1 MSDAPRNLD
10 EKLVFA
16 VSPAG
21 QGDGVPILLVGV
33 PNGAWEYMKD
43 GKTHHFDLT
52 KAGVPVKLLLFG
64 AESHAAAMKVIDDAM
79 KASGTAY
86 LDERLT
92 DFAIKP
98 RVKS

>member
-1 MSDAPRNLD
+1 MMATNPRD

-52 KAGVPVKLLLFG
+52 KAGVPVKLLFFG
-64 AESHAAAMKVIDDAM
+64 AETHAAAMKVIDDAM

-86 LDERLT
+86 LDERRT

-98 RVKS
+98 KGKS

>member
-1 MSDAPRNLD
+1 MSGEPNPRD

-33 PNGAWEYMKD
+33 PKAAWEYMKD
-43 GKTHHFDLT
+43 RKTHHFDLT
-52 KAGVPVKLLLFG
+52 KAGVPVKLLFFG
-64 AESHAAAMKVIDDAM
+64 ADSHAAAMKVIDDAM
-79 KASGTAY
+79 KASGNAY
-86 LDERLT
+86 FDERRT

-98 RVKS
+98 RG

>member
-1 MSDAPRNLD
+1 MMATNPRD

-33 PNGAWEYMKD
+33 PNGAWEYYMKD

-86 LDERLT
+86 LDERRT
-92 DFAIKP
+92 DFAIKH
-98 RVKS
+98 KG